1 MSQRLLIAS
10 TNPGKVAEFRRLL
23 SDLPL
28 EVIGLESLPAP
39 LPAPAETGHTFA
51 ANALLKAQYYFS
63 HTGLLALA
71 DDSGLEVDALGGAP
85 GIYSAR
91 YAGANATDA
100 ERIVRLLDELKN
112 VPDEQR
118 TARFRCAIALVGVI
132 GAGPETEVF
141 EGVCEGLITRE
152 PRGVKGFGYDPVF
165 LDAQLQRTF
174 AELPPEE
181 KAARSHRGRALA
193 AALEFLQQR
202 LKS

>member
-23 SDLPL
+23 SNLPL
-28 EVIGLESLPAP
+28 EVSGLENLPAP
-39 LPAPAETGHTFA
+39 PHAPAETGQTFA
-51 ANALLKAQYYFS
+51 ENALLKAQYYFS

-85 GIYSAR
+85 GICSAR
-91 YAGANATDA
+91 YAGENATDA
-100 ERIVRLLDELKN
+100 ERLAKLLDELQD

-132 GAGPETEVF
+132 EVAPEKQVF

-152 PRGVKGFGYDPVF
+152 PRGVNGFGYDPVF
-165 LDAQLQRTF
+165 FDQQLQRTF
-174 AELPPEE
+174 AELQPEE

>member
-1 MSQRLLIAS
+1 MSQSLLIAS

-23 SDLPL
+23 AGLPL
-28 EVIGLESLPAP
+28 EVIGLERLPAP
-39 LPAPAETGHTFA
+39 DETGQTFA
-51 ANALLKAQYYFS
+51 ENALLKAQYYFS

-91 YAGANATDA
+91 YAARYAGDDATDA
-100 ERIVRLLDELKN
+100 ERLAKLLDELKD
-112 VPDEQR
+112 VPDSQR

-132 GAGPETEVF
+132 DAAPERRVF
-141 EGVCEGLITRE
+141 EGVCEGLITRA
-152 PRGVKGFGYDPVF
+152 PRGDNGFGYDPVF
-165 LDAQLQRTF
+165 FDPQLQRTF
-174 AELPPEE
+174 AELRPEE

-202 LKS
+202 PKS